1 VRNGKGTTKNTETFR
16 QNAIEEMSID
26 KHKTLRYP
34 ADATSLNGNMEP
46 ITRRSAF
53 LAGLVLPGA
62 LRASFVGVNS
72 PDPAQTPIRFEEIG
86 GFELAA
92 VISQCPLAILPLGS
106 LEFHGPHNP
115 LGADS
120 IIISG
125 IADKVAVRTNGLL
138 FPTIRFTQC
147 PAHTENFPGS
157 VSIRPEIMTMYYADV
172 LRNVLQL
179 GFRKVF
185 ILNGHDGNIGPGRGA
200 MAQVAN
206 EVKDASIL
214 FASWWEFLPGSKMKE
229 LGLFKQANGGHG
241 HGGPLET
248 SAVAAFRPDLV
259 HLDKARD
266 LPEPPELSDGS
277 PYFLQKSTATNW
289 PGYSGH
295 VSEASAEKGRVLIT
309 ISEDGIVKLVENWLQ
324 NPTSPGSW

>member
-1 VRNGKGTTKNTETFR
+1 
-16 QNAIEEMSID
+16 
-26 KHKTLRYP
+26 
-34 ADATSLNGNMEP
+34 MEP
-46 ITRRSAF
+46 ITRRSAL
-53 LAGLVLPGA
+53 LAGFGLPGA
-62 LRASFVGVNS
+62 LHASFAETTN
-72 PDPAQTPIRFEEIG
+72 PDSSQRPIRFEEIA

-92 VISQCPLAILPLGS
+92 VVSQCPLAILPLGS

-125 IADKVAVRTNGLL
+125 IAEDVAARTKALL
-138 FPTIRFTQC
+138 FPTIKFTQC
-147 PAHTENFPGS
+147 PAHTANFPGTF
-157 VSIRPEIMTMYYADV
+157 SIRPEVMTMYYADV
-172 LRNVLQL
+172 LRNILQL

-200 MAQVAN
+200 IAQVAN
-206 EVKDASIL
+206 EVKDAALL
-214 FASWWEFLPGSKMKE
+214 FASWWEFVPGSKMKE

-259 HLDKARD
+259 HLEKASD
-266 LPEPPELSDGS
+266 LPEPPEFGDGA

-295 VSEASAEKGRVLIT
+295 VSEASAEKGRMLIK
-309 ISEDGIVKLVENWLQ
+309 ISEDGIVRLVENWLQ